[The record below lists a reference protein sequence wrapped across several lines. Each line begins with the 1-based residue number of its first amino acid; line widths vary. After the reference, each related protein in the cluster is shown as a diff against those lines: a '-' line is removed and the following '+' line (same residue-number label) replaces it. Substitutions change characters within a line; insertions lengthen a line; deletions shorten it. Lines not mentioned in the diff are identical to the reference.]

1 MLLGL
6 ENRVFPFTNEIV
18 LTGVEVGS
26 GIIILL
32 GTIFKVIEPEEEWRK
47 IFPSVLVE
55 ILGSNFS
62 ENYQEYLG

>member
-32 GTIFKVIEPEEEWRK
+32 GTIFKVIEPEEE
-47 IFPSVLVE
+47 
-55 ILGSNFS
+55 
-62 ENYQEYLG
+62 